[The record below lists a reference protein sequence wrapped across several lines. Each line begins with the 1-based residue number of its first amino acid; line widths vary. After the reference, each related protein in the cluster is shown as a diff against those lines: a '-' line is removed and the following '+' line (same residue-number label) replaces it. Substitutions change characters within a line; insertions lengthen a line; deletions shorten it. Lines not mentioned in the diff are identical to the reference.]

1 MFATMVAASALS
13 AFSPATLS
21 TPGARLAAATP
32 VQTPSQPFAA
42 PRAGQCTMR
51 TNSVYGVDPYYNPR
65 ALHFPQTMSGNYLD
79 GKTSA
84 EMGRLPS
91 DHALGGSGDG
101 GYYPHLGKRK
111 WDSRSATERWALN
124 DDYSGYGRRGYDG
137 GYTTNP
143 GYGRPIGY
151 NDYDCASIGFQPLRL
166 ALGPI
171 AEGARVVS
179 PLALAQTTA
188 KTGPTSRGGPRER
201 RAWRG
206 TASSAP
212 ARTASASSRRTRS
225 TIGAATGRTMASRS
239 GTRAPPLSVRT

>member
-1 MFATMVAASALS
+1 
-13 AFSPATLS
+13 
-21 TPGARLAAATP
+21 
-32 VQTPSQPFAA
+32 
-42 PRAGQCTMR
+42 MR

-124 DDYSGYGRRGYDG
+124 DDYNGYGRRGYDG

-151 NDYDCASIGFQPLRL
+151 NDYDYYGQDRAYESRRTQGEARVARHREFGSGSYGLGFQP
-166 ALGPI
+166 
-171 AEGARVVS
+171 S
-179 PLALAQTTA
+179 D
-188 KTGPTSRGGPRER
+188 SFHDRGGYRPHYGKQIWDSR
-201 RAWRG
+201 
-206 TASSAP
+206 
-212 ARTASASSRRTRS
+212 SASERS
-225 TIGAATGRTMASRS
+225 YMRGDDY
-239 GTRAPPLSVRT
+239 